1 MGFNEKDLI
10 ELLSKADLRAPKT
23 GTSHNPG
30 LTRIRMLLEQGD
42 DALFARVDALPEQQK
57 IIF

>member
-1 MGFNEKDLI
+1 MGYTEKDLI
-10 ELLSKADLRAPKT
+10 ELLSKADLRTSRT
-23 GTSHNPG
+23 GTCHYPG

-42 DALFARVDALPEQQK
+42 DALFARADSLPEQQK